1 MDEYDK
7 GVIAVLALVCLV
19 VIAGCFVTDYSIKQQ
34 RAGCIQTLKDRPAAD
49 ILAVCK

>member
-1 MDEYDK
+1 MDANDLK
-7 GVIAVLALVCLV
+7 AMFLVSIFLSV
-19 VIAGCFVTDYSIKQQ
+19 VAGGAFFTDYSIKQQ

>member
-1 MDEYDK
+1 MDANNK
-7 GVIAVLALVCLV
+7 NFLAALV
-19 VIAGCFVTDYSIKQQ
+19 VIVLVIAIGCFVTDYSIKQQ

>member
-1 MDEYDK
+1 MDEFDK
-7 GVIAVLALVCLV
+7 KVLAALVLTVLVCA
-19 VIAGCFVTDYSIKQQ
+19 IGAFFTDYSIKQQ

>member
-1 MDEYDK
+1 MDANNK
-7 GVIAVLALVCLV
+7 KVLAALVIGFV
-19 VIAGCFVTDYSIKQQ
+19 FIAGGAFFTDYSIKQQ

>member
-7 GVIAVLALVCLV
+7 KVLAALVLAFLV
-19 VIAGCFVTDYSIKQQ
+19 VVAGCFITDYSIKQQ